1 MNSSNRVWMID
12 EQQRYQIEKRLDGG
26 GMGDIYL
33 ATDTRLGKQVAL
45 KLLKDYLASDHEMRM
60 RFEREMVISAA
71 L

>member
-45 KLLKDYLASDHEMRM
+45 KLLKDY
-60 RFEREMVISAA
+60 
-71 L
+71 